1 MPAIAEPPITV
12 ACLPDPDSWRCNVRV
27 GEDEGATDHVVM
39 LDHDALRD
47 LAPPGA
53 SPEELV
59 LESFRFL
66 LEREPREAILRR
78 FDLPVITRYYADYE
92 EAIRRRL
99 G

>member
-12 ACLPDPDSWRCNVRV
+12 ACLAEPDGWRCDVRV
-27 GEDEGATDHVVM
+27 GDDEAATNHLVM
-39 LDHDALRD
+39 LDHAALRD
-47 LAPPGA
+47 LAPVGA

-66 LEREPREAILRR
+66 LEREPRDAILRR
-78 FDLPVITRYYADYE
+78 FELPVITRYYADYE

>member
-12 ACLPDPDSWRCNVRV
+12 ACLAEPDGWRCDVRV
-27 GEDEGATDHVVM
+27 GEDEGATEHVVL

-47 LAPPGA
+47 LAPVGA

-66 LEREPREAILRR
+66 LEREPRDAILRR
-78 FDLPVITRYYADYE
+78 FELPVITRYYADYE
-92 EAIRRRL
+92 KAIRRRL